1 MSAQKLTKKQKKA
14 LAFRERKG
22 KGKSNSF
29 DDLDND
35 VPVDENQ
42 DRAEAE
48 VDEEAGA
55 VEAPAGRAPGAKK
68 GAAPDAEA
76 LGDGGKGKKRKREEG
91 PVDGDG
97 EGAKETKP
105 KKKRKGADG
114 AGVAAGDA
122 AEAEGEAKED
132 GKKVKQ
138 RYILFVG
145 NLKYNTTKETVEKHF
160 SKCDPPPS
168 VRLMTP
174 KPNPNN
180 PRPTAKSKG
189 FAFVEFSHRN
199 ALQQGLKLHQTD
211 IDGRKI
217 NVELTAGGG
226 GKSETRLEKV
236 KKRNRDLHE
245 QRQQQLSKQT
255 PGKKVRGKSGDGGDG
270 EVQMERPQRY
280 STTSGVE
287 QMPSKKRTWTIP
299 EGGEEGSASARKRGS
314 KKGKSRPPKDFG
326 TGVNAI
332 PVG

>member
-14 LAFRERKG
+14 VAFRERKG
-22 KGKSNSF
+22 KSKPKGF

-35 VPVDENQ
+35 VPVEENQ

-48 VDEEAGA
+48 VDEDAGA
-55 VEAPAGRAPGAKK
+55 VQAPAGRPADAKK
-68 GAAPDAEA
+68 GGAQDAHL
-76 LGDGGKGKKRKREEG
+76 LGEGGKGKKRKREQG

-97 EGAKETKP
+97 EGAKETKS

-114 AGVAAGDA
+114 AGVAGGE
-122 AEAEGEAKED
+122 EAEYEAKED
-132 GKKVKQ
+132 GNKVKQ
-138 RYILFVG
+138 RFILFVG

-174 KPNPNN
+174 KPSATS
-180 PRPTAKSKG
+180 RPTVKSKG
-189 FAFVEFSHRN
+189 FAFVEFTHRN

-211 IDGRKI
+211 IEGRKI

-236 KKRNRDLHE
+236 KKRNRELHE
-245 QRQQQLSKQT
+245 QRQKQLSKQT
-255 PGKKVRGKSGDGGDG
+255 TGRKSREKGGDG
-270 EVQMERPQRY
+270 EAAEVQMERPQRY

-287 QMPSKKRTWTIP
+287 QMSLKKRTWTIP
-299 EGGEEGSASARKRGS
+299 GTGEDKTPARKRGS
-314 KKGKSRPPKDFG
+314 KKGKTHPQRDFG